1 MWWRGNPL
9 WGRLLS
15 VCVGE
20 MREDTDCGYIGVP
33 HSADYGLMQ
42 EDNLYANPD
51 FFAAILYEPL
61 SPLLVRVQGLLT
73 LSVWCRSF
81 TRLMSDQVLSVS
93 TQPSVQP
100 SSSTFRM

>member
-1 MWWRGNPL
+1 MATL
-9 WGRLLS
+9 VS
-15 VCVGE
+15 
-20 MREDTDCGYIGVP
+20 

-51 FFAAILYEPL
+51 FFAAILYVPL
-61 SPLLVRVQGLLT
+61 SPLFMCVYGLLT
-73 LSVWCRSF
+73 LSVCCHSF

-100 SSSTFRM
+100 SSSTFRMYVLASLLQP